1 MIHHD
6 VPAHIGIRTENYKLI
21 LFYGRHY
28 DDKRYGQKS
37 MSWLKNSH
45 KIVPTLVSF
54 ELYDVKNDPYE
65 MVNLADNPKY
75 AKVLKDMKKK
85 LRELR
90 KQVGDTDEAYPE
102 LKKVIDKALR

>member
-1 MIHHD
+1 MVEEQPQD
-6 VPAHIGIRTENYKLI
+6 CSYSGFFRTLRCEERPL
-21 LFYGRHY
+21 R
-28 DDKRYGQKS
+28 
-37 MSWLKNSH
+37 
-45 KIVPTLVSF
+45 
-54 ELYDVKNDPYE
+54 

-102 LKKVIDKALR
+102 LKKVIDEALR

>member
-1 MIHHD
+1 M
-6 VPAHIGIRTENYKLI
+6 VWFE
-21 LFYGRHY
+21 
-28 DDKRYGQKS
+28 GQPQDCS
-37 MSWLKNSH
+37 YSGFL
-45 KIVPTLVSF
+45 F

-102 LKKVIDKALR
+102 LKKVIDEALR

>member
-1 MIHHD
+1 
-6 VPAHIGIRTENYKLI
+6 
-21 LFYGRHY
+21 
-28 DDKRYGQKS
+28 
-37 MSWLKNSH
+37 
-45 KIVPTLVSF
+45 
-54 ELYDVKNDPYE
+54 

-102 LKKVIDKALR
+102 LKKVIDEALR

>member
-1 MIHHD
+1 MVEEQPQD
-6 VPAHIGIRTENYKLI
+6 
-21 LFYGRHY
+21 
-28 DDKRYGQKS
+28 
-37 MSWLKNSH
+37 
-45 KIVPTLVSF
+45 PTPVSF